1 MMHCNRMLR
10 RFAAMPP
17 LRSRC
22 LLATSVCQHGLLE
35 RGVAHSPQHPAA
47 HMGLIQPQS
56 EQHSLMNATTTMDIT
71 TLVMDMLTDDA
82 IPDTEMIS
90 LARDLKSQIY
100 GLRKIEEATAIS
112 TSTSA
117 ANTLAAA
124 KLAQDSVARHAEAA
138 TAYCELADK
147 TAWGWMMHRVFNIRP
162 STPAATDTVVL
173 QNTPDS

>member
-1 MMHCNRMLR
+1 M
-10 RFAAMPP
+10 
-17 LRSRC
+17 
-22 LLATSVCQHGLLE
+22 
-35 RGVAHSPQHPAA
+35 AHSPQHPAA

-56 EQHSLMNATTTMDIT
+56 EQHSLMNATTMMNIT

-90 LARDLKSQIY
+90 LARDLKSEIY
-100 GLRKIEEATAIS
+100 GLRKIEEATAIA

-124 KLAQDSVARHAEAA
+124 KLAQDSVAKHAEAA

-147 TAWGWMMHRVFNIRP
+147 AVWDWIRHRVFDISP
-162 STPAATDTVVL
+162 SALAATDIAASQT
-173 QNTPDS
+173 TPDS